1 VNFKPNLLL
10 VPSALVLACLF
21 GPAVARTTVYKCGSG
36 SATYSDLDCSGR
48 VVNTEEAP
56 VPVKPA
62 DVRRKERVQAL
73 ALSMR
78 REPGE
83 SAAEFEIRRH
93 RVALRPEDRAECARL
108 DKRMPVEQGSLT
120 NPDPDE
126 AANAREALGKSRQRF
141 AELGC

>member
-1 VNFKPNLLL
+1 MGFQASLW
-10 VPSALVLACLF
+10 ALGVLF
-21 GPAVARTTVYKCGSG
+21 GLAAASPLAAQTVYKCGSG
-36 SATYSDLDCSGR
+36 SATYTDQNCSGR
-48 VVNTEEAP
+48 IVNTDEAP

-62 DVRRKERVQAL
+62 DVRKKEREQAL
-73 ALSMR
+73 AQSMR

-83 SAAEFEIRRH
+83 SAAEFETRRH
-93 RVALRPEDRAECARL
+93 RAGLPPQDRDECARL

-126 AANAREALGKSRQRF
+126 AANAREALGKSRKRF